1 MWLMKTLLTS
11 GCTNQRGAG
20 HEIKDTKPDI
30 IIYFTGGQTWVLD
43 HYLNN
48 GKKLAVKAIDERSHL
63 GIIQTEFLHCPIAIC
78 TDHPSRRG
86 YTQAIVDH
94 RANLLKYAADKFHAS
109 ESARV

>member
-1 MWLMKTLLTS
+1 MHRELFL
-11 GCTNQRGAG
+11 A
-20 HEIKDTKPDI
+20 EIKDTKPDI

-78 TDHPSRRG
+78 TDHP
-86 YTQAIVDH
+86 
-94 RANLLKYAADKFHAS
+94 
-109 ESARV
+109 